1 MIGVELV
8 EDSTVRVEVRFA
20 DVIGVELVEDSTV
33 RVEVR
38 FADVIGAELAEDST
52 VRVEDKFD
60 DEVGT
65 IVGDKADSVVLNAE
79 EVALE
84 VGEVEDTVLVMFQL

>member
-1 MIGVELV
+1 M
-8 EDSTVRVEVRFA
+8 
-20 DVIGVELVEDSTV
+20 
-33 RVEVR
+33 
-38 FADVIGAELAEDST
+38 IGAELVEDST

-65 IVGDKADSVVLNAE
+65 RVDDEADSVVLNVE

-84 VGEVEDTVLVMFQL
+84 LGEVDDTVLVIFQL